1 MSEYLNN
8 PMNNNLFTRTF
19 QLFSVIVILLFCSS
33 LPAYSQELSAEKILL
48 NVKANFDVVKDY
60 SAMLTG
66 KVNMERLK
74 VPQMNVKIFF
84 KQPNKFKT
92 ESKGT
97 SFIPKNILDLNPGD
111 LLKKFDPSL
120 MGSEE
125 VDGKMLY
132 KIRLV
137 TKPEKGKQIRESF
150 IWVDESRWTI
160 TKLEAFPMEG
170 RKIEVL
176 IESTVIEGK
185 YVLPSKITA
194 KFDFDQNA
202 DSLAEKIYS
211 PNRMP
216 KKGMVEL
223 IYSDYQINK
232 GISDEFFEKK
242 ESPKQ

>member
-1 MSEYLNN
+1 MK
-8 PMNNNLFTRTF
+8 R
-19 QLFSVIVILLFCSS
+19 ILLFFSIIAVVVRT
-33 LPAYSQELSAEKILL
+33 PANAQQLTAEKILQ
-48 NVKANFDVVKDY
+48 NVKANFDAVKDY
-60 SAMLTG
+60 TAMLTG
-66 KVNMERLK
+66 KVDMERLK
-74 VPQMNVKIFF
+74 APKMNVKLYF

-111 LLKKFDPSL
+111 LLMKFDPSL
-120 MGSEE
+120 MGKED
-125 VDGKMLY
+125 VDGKILY

-160 TKLEAFPMEG
+160 TRLEAFPMEG
-170 RKIEVL
+170 RKIEIV
-176 IESTVIEGK
+176 IESTVIDGK
-185 YVLPSKITA
+185 YILPAKIIA
-194 KFDFDQNA
+194 KFDFEQNT

-223 IYSDYQINK
+223 IYSDYQVNK
-232 GISDEFFEKK
+232 GLSDEIFEQKK
-242 ESPKQ
+242 GK

>member
-1 MSEYLNN
+1 MTR
-8 PMNNNLFTRTF
+8 LFLFFGIIAIVVLTPANAQ
-19 QLFSVIVILLFCSS
+19 QLT
-33 LPAYSQELSAEKILL
+33 ADKILQ

-60 SAMLTG
+60 TAMLTG
-66 KVNMERLK
+66 KVDMERLK
-74 VPQMNVKIFF
+74 APKMNVKLYF

-97 SFIPKNILDLNPGD
+97 SFLPRNILDLNPGD
-111 LLKKFDPSL
+111 LLSKFDPSL
-120 MGSEE
+120 MGKE
-125 VDGKMLY
+125 VADGKVLY

-160 TKLEAFPMEG
+160 TRLEAFPMEG
-170 RKIEVL
+170 RKIEIL

-185 YVLPSKITA
+185 YILPLKITA
-194 KFDFDQNA
+194 KFDFEQNT

-216 KKGMVEL
+216 KKGMVQL
-223 IYSDYQINK
+223 IYSDYQVNK
-232 GISDEFFEKK
+232 GISDEIFEQKK
-242 ESPKQ
+242 EK

>member
-1 MSEYLNN
+1 MKRI
-8 PMNNNLFTRTF
+8 LFLLVIFAVGIISNTTAQ
-19 QLFSVIVILLFCSS
+19 QLT
-33 LPAYSQELSAEKILL
+33 AEKILL
-48 NVKANFDVVKDY
+48 KVKANFDVVKDY

-74 VPQMNVKIFF
+74 VPQMSVKLYF

-111 LLKKFDPSL
+111 LLTKFDPSL
-120 MGSEE
+120 MGKEN
-125 VDGKMLY
+125 VDGKTLY

-185 YVLPSKITA
+185 YVLPSKISA
-194 KFDFDQNA
+194 KFDFEQNT

-223 IYSDYQINK
+223 IYSDYQVNK
-232 GISDEFFEKK
+232 GLSDEIFEKK
-242 ESPKQ
+242 KN